1 MSEHVSGASR
11 EAPTSVQ
18 TPSRFEL
25 EFSGLGRSIDES
37 VIAAAG
43 SVFWLVFAA
52 GERGFPP
59 FDAPLEDAIKRFG
72 SPPHAALDLWR
83 TLGPL
88 DRLRRRWTGKGF
100 EIPAYATVAA
110 EVRSA
115 RDRTEADAEAAA
127 RSRAAGPDVAPLPV
141 APIDEVGPD
150 EAVGKPDDPAGDDKQ
165 QRLTGT

>member
-1 MSEHVSGASR
+1 MSDHISGASQK
-11 EAPTSVQ
+11 APTSIQ

-25 EFSGLGRSIDES
+25 EFSRLGRSIDES

-72 SPPHAALDLWR
+72 SPPQAALDLWR
-83 TLGPL
+83 QCAAI
-88 DRLRRRWTGKGF
+88 DRLRRRWTGKGL
-100 EIPAYATVAA
+100 EVPAYATVAA
-110 EVRSA
+110 EVRRA
-115 RDRTEADAEAAA
+115 RETSEADREAA
-127 RSRAAGPDVAPLPV
+127 AAGPDVEPLPV

-150 EAVGKPDDPAGDDKQ
+150 EAVGRPAGQGNGADDQ
-165 QRLTGT
+165 PRLTGA